1 MKGSFNKQVYRKELI
16 DAGFSPDD
24 AETIAA
30 RTAEA
35 QAQGRPRETFQTVGT
50 LVNMA
55 RKAMHTAADASNGQ
69 KVEQKRP
76 ALPRP
81 SAVERSE
88 RLAKEAAESAKSM
101 TIAPRGTN
109 MAKRKTAT
117 ESLSKQVSEAKQ
129 AALLKHTK
137 QQIRDMQL
145 TLFDIA
151 PWPDTMRAMPNDT
164 ARSAL
169 FTTRNKKTPRD
180 ALQNK
185 VIFHVNKDVKITYT
199 GVELRADDDEL
210 VWQQVLEY
218 AKRTPIGEP
227 ITFTFYE
234 LCQDLGW
241 SINGR
246 YYTKAEQCLSRLQA
260 TAMGFT
266 SERVGHL
273 ESVSLLHRFRVLDR
287 GKKTSRCQVLID
299 EEIVVLFA
307 GEHYTKFIWEKYRK
321 LSPTARRMFD
331 YFSTHREPYPLKLET
346 FRLMCGSDSTRV
358 KKWREQVGEA
368 CGELHESG
376 LVETAWVNNDL
387 VHCKR

>member
-1 MKGSFNKQVYRKELI
+1 MKRGFDKQAYRRELI
-16 DAGFSPDD
+16 DAGFEAED
-24 AETIAA
+24 AEVIAS
-30 RTAEA
+30 RTAEERRRSA
-35 QAQGRPRETFQTVGT
+35 REPFQAVGSLLNMSKLNREQ
-50 LVNMA
+50 A
-55 RKAMHTAADASNGQ
+55 
-69 KVEQKRP
+69 EQERP
-76 ALPRP
+76 ALPASSP
-81 SAVERSE
+81 ALQRSS
-88 RLAKEAAESAKSM
+88 RLEGEAAGLAKSM
-101 TIAPRGTN
+101 TIDTRGTMTN
-109 MAKRKTAT
+109 KKRNTAG
-117 ESLSKQVSEAKQ
+117 EALSKQVSDAKQ
-129 AALLKHTK
+129 ASLLKHTK
-137 QQIRDMQL
+137 QQMKDMQL

-169 FTTRNKKTPRD
+169 FTTRNKKTPRE

-185 VIFHVNKDVKITYT
+185 VIFHVNKDVRITYT
-199 GVELRADDDEL
+199 GLELRADDDEL

-246 YYTKAEQCLSRLQA
+246 YYTKAEECLSRLQA
-260 TAMGFT
+260 TAMAFT
-266 SERVGHL
+266 SDRIGHL

-368 CGELHESG
+368 CQELHESG
-376 LVETAWVNNDL
+376 LVETAWVHEDL